1 MQNAYA
7 NSRSVKHQRSNLL
20 CCVLLRLKRSVNDTE
35 PIKITGSVVKNI
47 VIYKMSGI
55 RLTGIAQ
62 ILLRK
67 MQNLA
72 ACKAAQIH
80 AHQILSVLH
89 PLVIEHSRSGQSEL
103 KILVSV
109 VRFRPRPPF
118 CSACSTK
125 TCYRFP
131 EHERSTVLHTAECEI
146 VWFSAVN
153 LLPTRLTLSA
163 TLYVWYTSGQN
174 TLQLT
179 CSCMLLPTPTPHPNK
194 LL

>member
-1 MQNAYA
+1 MLNVTSNNYRQSVTDSDNNVMQNAYA
-7 NSRSVKHQRSNLL
+7 NSRSGKHQRSNLL
-20 CCVLLRLKRSVNDTE
+20 CCVLLRFKRSVNDTE

-109 VRFRPRPPF
+109 VRFRPRPPDL
-118 CSACSTK
+118 
-125 TCYRFP
+125 
-131 EHERSTVLHTAECEI
+131 HRSFARHYDVFVC
-146 VWFSAVN
+146 AV
-153 LLPTRLTLSA
+153 
-163 TLYVWYTSGQN
+163 SGRI
-174 TLQLT
+174 
-179 CSCMLLPTPTPHPNK
+179 TPTVSIHRARCVARDIG
-194 LL
+194 LE

>member
-1 MQNAYA
+1 MLNVTSNNYRQSVTDSDTNVMQNAYA

-20 CCVLLRLKRSVNDTE
+20 CCALLRLKRSVNDTE

-109 VRFRPRPPF
+109 VRFRPRPPGVLKKPIHCDGLF
-118 CSACSTK
+118 RLRHADLHCFYDQHTLA
-125 TCYRFP
+125 
-131 EHERSTVLHTAECEI
+131 TVK
-146 VWFSAVN
+146 F
-153 LLPTRLTLSA
+153 RDLSW
-163 TLYVWYTSGQN
+163 TD
-174 TLQLT
+174 
-179 CSCMLLPTPTPHPNK
+179 
-194 LL
+194 

>member
-7 NSRSVKHQRSNLL
+7 NSRSVKHQRPNLL

-35 PIKITGSVVKNI
+35 PIKITGYVVKNI
-47 VIYKMSGI
+47 VICKMSGR

-118 CSACSTK
+118 QHPSVTST
-125 TCYRFP
+125 
-131 EHERSTVLHTAECEI
+131 TVFLFLQYADLHC
-146 VWFSAVN
+146 VYDQH
-153 LLPTRLTLSA
+153 TLA
-163 TLYVWYTSGQN
+163 TVKFRDLSWTD
-174 TLQLT
+174 
-179 CSCMLLPTPTPHPNK
+179 
-194 LL
+194 